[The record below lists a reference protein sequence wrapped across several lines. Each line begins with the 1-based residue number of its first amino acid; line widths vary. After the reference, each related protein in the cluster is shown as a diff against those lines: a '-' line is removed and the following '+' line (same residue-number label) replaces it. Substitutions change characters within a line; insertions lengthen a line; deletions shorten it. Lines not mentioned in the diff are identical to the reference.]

1 MVDVDEVSRQLA
13 EIKLSL
19 ILDRKVPAL
28 RAESLV
34 DFHAGTDDFAPV
46 DYEIYLDEDAN
57 GCLCTITKYRDRF
70 EITEKIAL
78 KARERVVGFTVLRIG
93 EQLKDINFKVAV

>member
-1 MVDVDEVSRQLA
+1 MIDVDEVSRQLG

-19 ILDRKVPAL
+19 ILDRHVPAF

-34 DFHAGTDDFAPV
+34 DFHGGTDDFAAV

-57 GCLCTITKYRDRF
+57 GCL
-70 EITEKIAL
+70 
-78 KARERVVGFTVLRIG
+78 
-93 EQLKDINFKVAV
+93 